1 LYDLIKITDEKF
13 KDAFYFGLKDTLVCD
28 GIDLATKIAY
38 GQVRHRVV
46 TLKGELIE
54 KSGTMSGGGKP
65 KTGGMS
71 NVIVQEYTDEEIK
84 ESENNVQNSI

>member
-1 LYDLIKITDEKF
+1 MYELIKITDEKF

-84 ESENNVQNSI
+84 ESEMNVQNSI

>member
-1 LYDLIKITDEKF
+1 
-13 KDAFYFGLKDTLVCD
+13 
-28 GIDLATKIAY
+28 
-38 GQVRHRVV
+38 V

-71 NVIVQEYTDEEIK
+71 HVSVQEFSEEQIR
-84 ESENNVQNSI
+84 EAEHLVHQLD

>member
-1 LYDLIKITDEKF
+1 
-13 KDAFYFGLKDTLVCD
+13 
-28 GIDLATKIAY
+28 
-38 GQVRHRVV
+38 V

-71 NVIVQEYTDEEIK
+71 NVIIQEYSDEEIK
-84 ESENNVQNSI
+84 EAEINVQSILQQIA